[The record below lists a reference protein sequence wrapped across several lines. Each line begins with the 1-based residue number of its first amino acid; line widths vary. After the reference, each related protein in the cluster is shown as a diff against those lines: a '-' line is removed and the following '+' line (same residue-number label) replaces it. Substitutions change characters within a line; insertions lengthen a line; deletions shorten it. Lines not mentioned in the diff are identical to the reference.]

1 LRHRGGLACAL
12 LMAAAALA
20 GAPATAATSATER
33 VIVQLKPTAG
43 DTAQAARRLTAEH
56 GGSLGAVFSTVTKG
70 FAARMPAGRIA
81 ALRANP
87 NVAMVVADAPVT
99 AAFEETTPGIRR
111 IGAHSVAGSRI
122 GTGTAVDVDIAVLDT
137 GVNAHP
143 DLTIAGG
150 VDCTGATGC
159 VSGSYADAHGHGTHV
174 AGTAAAKD
182 DGVGV
187 VGTAP
192 GARVWAVK
200 VLGDTGGGYMSW
212 FVAGLD
218 WVVSHGGIEVVNASL
233 GGPPTPT
240 VDAAIARATEA
251 GVVVVVAAGNAA
263 VDAAGTSPA
272 SAPNAITVS
281 AYQDNDGGPGAVGG
295 WGDDTFAS
303 FSNYGDVV
311 DVAAPGV
318 NILSTSRAG
327 GFEVKSG
334 TSMASPHVA
343 GAAAVYVSQHGLAA
357 SATRWQ
363 QVLDAFRG
371 EWGAGQASSCGFTGG
386 RSTEPVLIM
395 GGCPGGDTVQPT
407 TPSLAAVAGEE
418 QVALSWTASA
428 DSSGIAAYRI
438 YRAAGAT
445 GAYGLHATVGGA
457 VVTYADTGLIN
468 GIEYR
473 YYVVAVDGAPAA
485 NRSAGSVSRAVTPM
499 PITAPGAPLLL
510 APPQDA
516 RVVLTWTTA
525 ATSVKAYQVWRAVG
539 GLEPTLYKSATAS
552 ARKLTDLA
560 VVNGTP
566 YRYLIK
572 VLDTTGNITLVSNVA
587 RVTPVDNAPPVPATP
602 TVTVGDQRLTL
613 KWAAAKDTS
622 GVASYAIYRAVGTAP
637 FGEPIVLDAAT
648 RTWADVGLTNYTS
661 YRYAMTATDVL
672 GQTSPLTTVKT
683 ATPKDLTGPV
693 AVSVSGSGSD
703 GRSDLTWTQAS
714 DPSGVG
720 SYQVLRAVG
729 TATTFTK
736 VATVPAATRS
746 YGQTGLLGGTTYRY
760 QVKAVDAVGN
770 IGPASA
776 PVTLQT
782 PSTGLLVPTITY
794 LTGTPG
800 AATTPV
806 TITATVR
813 SDSQAAVPVA
823 AKLGLVV
830 RNGAGAIIATPT
842 LTTGVTG
849 TGSVRLSL
857 PRGTTY
863 STTVLWATAVG
874 RTWDGQTP
882 ANSVTVS

>member
-1 LRHRGGLACAL
+1 
-12 LMAAAALA
+12 
-20 GAPATAATSATER
+20 
-33 VIVQLKPTAG
+33 
-43 DTAQAARRLTAEH
+43 
-56 GGSLGAVFSTVTKG
+56 
-70 FAARMPAGRIA
+70 
-81 ALRANP
+81 
-87 NVAMVVADAPVT
+87 
-99 AAFEETTPGIRR
+99 
-111 IGAHSVAGSRI
+111 
-122 GTGTAVDVDIAVLDT
+122 
-137 GVNAHP
+137 
-143 DLTIAGG
+143 
-150 VDCTGATGC
+150 
-159 VSGSYADAHGHGTHV
+159 
-174 AGTAAAKD
+174 
-182 DGVGV
+182 
-187 VGTAP
+187 
-192 GARVWAVK
+192 
-200 VLGDTGGGYMSW
+200 
-212 FVAGLD
+212 
-218 WVVSHGGIEVVNASL
+218 
-233 GGPPTPT
+233 
-240 VDAAIARATEA
+240 
-251 GVVVVVAAGNAA
+251 
-263 VDAAGTSPA
+263 
-272 SAPNAITVS
+272 
-281 AYQDNDGGPGAVGG
+281 
-295 WGDDTFAS
+295 
-303 FSNYGDVV
+303 
-311 DVAAPGV
+311 
-318 NILSTSRAG
+318 
-327 GFEVKSG
+327 
-334 TSMASPHVA
+334 
-343 GAAAVYVSQHGLAA
+343 
-357 SATRWQ
+357 
-363 QVLDAFRG
+363 
-371 EWGAGQASSCGFTGG
+371 
-386 RSTEPVLIM
+386 
-395 GGCPGGDTVQPT
+395 
-407 TPSLAAVAGEE
+407 
-418 QVALSWTASA
+418 
-428 DSSGIAAYRI
+428 
-438 YRAAGAT
+438 
-445 GAYGLHATVGGA
+445 
-457 VVTYADTGLIN
+457 
-468 GIEYR
+468 
-473 YYVVAVDGAPAA
+473 
-485 NRSAGSVSRAVTPM
+485 M

-525 ATSVKAYQVWRAVG
+525 ATSVKAYQVWRGVG
-539 GLEPTLYKSATAS
+539 ALEPTLYKSATAS

-736 VATVPAATRS
+736 VATVTAATRS
-746 YGQTGLLGGTTYRY
+746 YSQTGLLGGTTYRY

-770 IGPASA
+770 IGPVSVA
-776 PVTLQT
+776 VTLQT

-806 TITATVR
+806 TITASVR

-830 RNGAGAIIATPT
+830 RNGAGATIATPT

-849 TGSVRLSL
+849 AGSVRLSL